1 MATKTRR
8 ALNQYLQKKQSSN
21 ETTLQK
27 EANMTFNAYSQY
39 YDLLYQDKDYSR
51 ESSYIV
57 SLIMRHR
64 PSTIRILE
72 LGCGTGKHASLL
84 AQKGYQVNGVEVS
97 QSMLEQA
104 QIRANKIHS
113 ENHGVFEA
121 LAGDARFVRLN
132 KSFDTVISLFH
143 VLSYQSSN
151 SDVEKMFST
160 AAFHLHAGGIF
171 IFDFWYGPAVLDKRP
186 SVRIKR
192 MENEALKV
200 LRIAEP
206 TLKTAENTVN
216 VHYTVQCTDKKLGET
231 TTLEEDHLMRY
242 FFLPE
247 ISLFAD
253 KAGFSILNSEEW
265 LTGNAP
271 NSDTWGV
278 TVIAQK
284 Q

>member
-1 MATKTRR
+1 
-8 ALNQYLQKKQSSN
+8 
-21 ETTLQK
+21 
-27 EANMTFNAYSQY
+27 MTFNAYSQY
-39 YDLLYQDKDYSR
+39 YDLLYQDKDYLR
-51 ESSYIV
+51 ESGYIE
-57 SLIMRHR
+57 SLIKRYN
-64 PSTIRILE
+64 PSTLRILE
-72 LGCGTGKHASLL
+72 LGCGTGKHATLL
-84 AQKGYQVNGVEVS
+84 AEKGYQITGVEVS
-97 QSMLEQA
+97 ESMLQQA
-104 QIRANKIHS
+104 QIRATLKDTES
-113 ENHGVFEA
+113 KGLFEV

-132 KSFDTVISLFH
+132 QTVDTVISLFH

-151 SDVEKMFST
+151 TDVEKMFST
-160 AAFHLHAGGIF
+160 AAFHLTAGGIF
-171 IFDFWYGPAVLDKRP
+171 IFDFWYGPAVLDERP

-192 MENEALKV
+192 MENEVLKI

-206 TLKTAENTVN
+206 TLSTVKNTVN
-216 VHYTVQCTDKKLGET
+216 VHYTVQCTDKKTGEI
-231 TTLEEDHLMRY
+231 TTLAEDHLMRY

-247 ISLFAD
+247 LCLFAD